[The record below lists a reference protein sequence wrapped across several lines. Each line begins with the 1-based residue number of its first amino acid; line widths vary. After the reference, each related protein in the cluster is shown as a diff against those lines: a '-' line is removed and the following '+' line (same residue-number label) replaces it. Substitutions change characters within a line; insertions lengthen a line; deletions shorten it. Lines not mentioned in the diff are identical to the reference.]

1 MNEWNKEAALRL
13 GFKAE
18 GVFRQHMVIKG
29 RNRDTAW
36 FAIID
41 TEWPSVKRVFETWL
55 DVTNFDEEGEQRKS
69 LVGLREVR

>member
-1 MNEWNKEAALRL
+1 LNEWSKKAALRL

-41 TEWPSVKRVFETWL
+41 TEWPSVKRGFETWL